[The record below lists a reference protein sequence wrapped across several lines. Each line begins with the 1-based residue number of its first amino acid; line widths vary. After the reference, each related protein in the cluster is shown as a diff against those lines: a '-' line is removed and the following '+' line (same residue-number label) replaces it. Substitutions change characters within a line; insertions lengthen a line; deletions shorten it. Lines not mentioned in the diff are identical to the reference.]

1 MQLLKIVWDVNPE
14 FFSAGPISLRYY
26 GLMWA
31 TAFALGYFIFGGM
44 AQRERL
50 PQRFLDTLTIYM
62 IVATVLGAR
71 LGHCLFYEPSYFM
84 AHPLEVFAIWQ
95 GGLASH
101 GAAVGIL
108 VAVGLVAR
116 RWGLPALYVLDR
128 VVVPIALGGALVRL
142 GNLMNSEIY
151 GHATELPWGMVFVR
165 AGEVLPKHP
174 TQLYEALA
182 YGALFVGLWVC
193 YRRRCGQMPLGFV
206 FGIFLVGLFAARFGI
221 EFLKE
226 PQVEFEQH
234 LPLNM
239 GQLLSLPFI
248 AAGIYLIIK
257 SLRSGRTF
265 IYEPQ

>member
-1 MQLLKIVWDVNPE
+1 MQMLHIIWDVDPE
-14 FFSAGPISLRYY
+14 FFSVGPISLRYY

-31 TAFALGYFIFGGM
+31 TAFALGYVIFGRM
-44 AQRERL
+44 AQREGL
-50 PQRFLDTLTIYM
+50 SQGLLDSLTAYM

-71 LGHCLFYEPSYFM
+71 LGHCLFYEPGYFV

-101 GAAVGIL
+101 GAALGIL

-116 RWGLPALYVLDR
+116 RWGLPVLYLLDR
-128 VVVPIALGGALVRL
+128 VVVPIAIGGALVRL

-182 YGALFVGLWVC
+182 YGALFVALWVC
-193 YRRRCGQMPLGFV
+193 YRRRQAQMPLGLM

-248 AAGIYLIIK
+248 AAGIYLIVR
-257 SLRSGRTF
+257 SLRGRQKL
-265 IYEPQ
+265 EGGA